1 MHKSIKSVIFLVVI
15 ILCAAY
21 STSAQ
26 IKVVGDDYTQSLSAK
41 DYYSQDVGFESYF
54 PQIDPKLKFGLLSV
68 HPAFSINL
76 IGDTVWLSGDTVSR
90 LKNVDTVTF
99 CNGQVPELE
108 RELKMK
114 KKGYRGYWRIVDTLG
129 GPKLEFVCVSNEM
142 LNFVYRKSSEYR
154 ILDTI
159 PNGLLLE
166 IGDPRALK
174 VNFAICNGR
183 ILRTIPSG
191 YYVISGY
198 IFGKENIVNIFQCRE
213 VINAAM
219 NCGDVNS
226 FKRAILI
233 NPNPRESHRKETVRE
248 YLGYMKMTSLDTTN
262 GVVEVF
268 YRPRSWR
275 EYGQVDFYS
284 YNDIFLVR
292 SYNELRQKLLHKEVV
307 LCYNYS
313 DEYGRV
319 DIYFEDFKN
328 KEYHLER
335 KRFPDDRLFK
345 DDMTQ
350 EQIKQQDDVFV
361 VKDIV
366 IKRNK
371 SDYGDS
377 KNYRWE
383 LYCVLQGEKTGSF
396 ALRVN
401 YTSYNY
407 TYFAESNG
415 KSYRGSSYFYDCP
428 IAGNPG
434 RFDIVPIE
442 ALTTVVN
449 SFADKVTNEVKE
461 DTRNEAK
468 QKRLEKE
475 AEMRWQQQKAQE
487 VAEHKQNMIAKYG
500 EKIGELVASKQVALN
515 FTKEMVKDAWSK
527 PMNTY
532 RTTTK
537 YGQTEVWCYNY
548 KTRVYFHNGKVIQID
563 D

>member
-90 LKNVDTVTF
+90 
-99 CNGQVPELE
+99 
-108 RELKMK
+108 
-114 KKGYRGYWRIVDTLG
+114 
-129 GPKLEFVCVSNEM
+129 
-142 LNFVYRKSSEYR
+142 
-154 ILDTI
+154 
-159 PNGLLLE
+159 
-166 IGDPRALK
+166 PRDFK

-183 ILRTIPSG
+183 ILPTIPSG

-213 VINAAM
+213 VINAARY
-219 NCGDVNS
+219 CGDVNS

-233 NPNPRESHRKETVRE
+233 NPNPSESKRKETVRE

-328 KEYHLER
+328 KEYHIER
-335 KRFPDDRLFK
+335 KRFPGGLFK

-350 EQIKQQDDVFV
+350 EEIKQQDDVFV